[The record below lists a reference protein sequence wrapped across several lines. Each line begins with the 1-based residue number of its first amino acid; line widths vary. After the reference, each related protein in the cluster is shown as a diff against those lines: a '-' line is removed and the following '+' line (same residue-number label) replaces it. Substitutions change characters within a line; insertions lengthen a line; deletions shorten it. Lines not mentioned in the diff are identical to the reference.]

1 MSIKTAVITG
11 ISGQDSTYLAEL
23 LLQKGYKVYG
33 TLRRTATR
41 DLSFLSKYGL
51 QDVEILD
58 GDLGDAHS
66 INQIVRKVKPTE
78 FYNLGAQSH
87 VGVSFAQPELTL
99 DITGSG
105 VLRCLEAIKNES
117 PATRFYQASTSELF
131 GSNYSVD
138 AEGNRYQDEN
148 TPFAPNS
155 PYATAKLYAHN
166 MVRLYRESYKLHASC
181 GILMNHESE
190 RRSKDFVTRKIT
202 AWFGENLHKVQNGL
216 SFETLKLGN
225 LYAVRDWGYAKDY
238 VEGMWL
244 MLQQDKPDDYMLAT
258 GEGHSVEE
266 FLMQVFRE
274 LKLEKNIVWDLVAPP
289 FNRYYFV
296 DRHDTTP
303 IIEIDRNLYRPSEVP
318 YLRGNYSKA
327 KRVLGWEPKTS
338 FQELVRIMVE
348 HDVNTAIRT
357 DHSEKIAAVN

>member
-1 MSIKTAVITG
+1 MSTKTATITG
-11 ISGQDSTYLAEL
+11 VSGQDGSYLAEL
-23 LLQKGYKVYG
+23 LLSKGYKVYG
-33 TLRRTATR
+33 IVRRQANR
-41 DLSFLSKYGL
+41 NNELLKKLDIEI
-51 QDVEILD
+51 VE

-66 INQIVRKVKPTE
+66 INQIVRKTKPTE

-99 DITGSG
+99 NITGSG

-117 PATRFYQASTSELF
+117 PETRFYQASTSELF
-131 GSNYSVD
+131 GSNYSTD
-138 AEGNRYQDEN
+138 ADGNRYQDEN

-166 MVRLYRESYKLHASC
+166 MVRLYRESYGLHASC

-202 AWFGENLHKVQNGL
+202 SWFGENISDIRSGFPV
-216 SFETLKLGN
+216 EPLKLGN
-225 LYAVRDWGYAKDY
+225 LTAVRDWGYAKDY

-244 MLQQDKPDDYMLAT
+244 MLQQETPDDYMLAT
-258 GEGHSVEE
+258 GEGHTVCE
-266 FLMQVFRE
+266 FLRAVLVE
-274 LKLEKNIVWDLVAPP
+274 LQLDPENADQ
-289 FNRYYFV
+289 
-296 DRHDTTP
+296 
-303 IIEIDRNLYRPSEVP
+303 IIRIDPKLYRPSEVP

-338 FQELVRIMVE
+338 FRELVRIMVE
-348 HDVNTAIRT
+348 HDVNTAI
-357 DHSEKIAAVN
+357 HSNNSKTA

>member
-1 MSIKTAVITG
+1 MAKTLSTSQRNQTMNKTAVITG
-11 ISGQDSTYLAEL
+11 VSGQDGSYLAEL
-23 LLQKGYKVYG
+23 LLSKGYKVYG
-33 TLRRTATR
+33 VVRRQANR
-41 DLSFLSKYGL
+41 NNDLIKQLN
-51 QDVEILD
+51 VEIVE

-66 INQIVRKVKPTE
+66 INQIVRKTKPTE

-117 PATRFYQASTSELF
+117 PETRFYQASTSELF
-131 GSNYSVD
+131 GSNYSID

-166 MVRLYRESYKLHASC
+166 MVRLYRESYGLHASC

-202 AWFGENLHKVQNGL
+202 AWFGENLPKLQAKVHFKPL
-216 SFETLKLGN
+216 RLGN
-225 LYAVRDWGYAKDY
+225 LSAVRDWGYAKDY

-266 FLMQVFRE
+266 FLSAVCVQVGFDSERYH
-274 LKLEKNIVWDLVAPP
+274 KLV
-289 FNRYYFV
+289 Y
-296 DRHDTTP
+296 
-303 IIEIDRNLYRPSEVP
+303 IDPNLYRPSEVP
-318 YLRGNYSKA
+318 YLCGRYDKA

-338 FQELVRIMVE
+338 FKELVRIMVE
-348 HDVNTAIRT
+348 HDVNTAI
-357 DHSEKIAAVN
+357 HSNNTKEITAAN